1 MHSRLHLTTRLNQRR
16 QTTFANCYYTPPL
29 KILPLAQMAAPVWPQ
44 ALPAIQ
50 MSSSPGLLA
59 GDRIDI
65 EIELAQQTQLYLFT
79 QAFTRIQSM
88 PAKNEAQQHTHIVLH
103 EHSRL
108 CYLPHPLVLHRNAA
122 LTQSMQISLA
132 DNCQLILGEIIACG
146 RVLNQECWD
155 FHYLSSRINIDYQQQ
170 PLLSD
175 NIYWQPQQQP
185 LNVLGQMEQYTHQV
199 CLYYINTAASKA
211 QIQQLI
217 NQIYAA
223 LLPEWPLE
231 NNQYLWGITQAAD
244 CALCVRALGMSA
256 EVLQNFMQQITNHF
270 LRIPD
275 EQ

>member
-1 MHSRLHLTTRLNQRR
+1 MHSRLHLTTQLNQCG

-79 QAFTRIQSM
+79 QAFTRVQSM
-88 PAKNEAQQHTHIVLH
+88 PAENEAQQHTRIVLH

-108 CYLPHPLVLHRNAA
+108 CYLPHPLVLHRDAA

-185 LNVLGQMEQYTHQV
+185 LNVLGQMEQYTHQA

-223 LLPEWPLE
+223 LLPKWPLE

-244 CALCVRALGMSA
+244 CAFCLRALGLGA
-256 EVLQNFMQQITNHF
+256 EVLQNFMQQIIKSF
-270 LRIPD
+270 
-275 EQ
+275 

>member
-1 MHSRLHLTTRLNQRR
+1 MDSRLHLSTQLNQYG
-16 QTTFANCYYTPPL
+16 QTTFGNCFYTPPL
-29 KILPLAQMAAPVWPQ
+29 KILTLPRMATPVWPQ

-65 EIELAQQTQLYLFT
+65 QIELAQQTQLYLFT
-79 QAFTRIQSM
+79 QAFTRVQSM
-88 PAKNEAQQHTHIVLH
+88 PVATEAQQHTRIYLH

-108 CYLPHPLVLHRNAA
+108 CYLPHPLVLHRDAA
-122 LTQSMQISLA
+122 LTQSIHISLA

-146 RVLNQECWD
+146 RVLNRESWD
-155 FHYLSSRINIDYQQQ
+155 FRYLSSRINIDYQQQ

-175 NIYWQPQQQP
+175 NIFWQPQQQP
-185 LNVLGQMEQYTHQV
+185 LNVLGQMEQYTHQA

-211 QIQQLI
+211 EMQQLV
-217 NQIYAA
+217 NQVYTA
-223 LLPEWPLE
+223 LLPDWPLE

-256 EVLQNFMQQITNHF
+256 EILQVLFEEMAKILSMH
-270 LRIPD
+270 I
-275 EQ
+275 